1 MRERINSAAVRKYVF
16 SRLRE
21 GEMVAG
27 DLELKWA
34 LGFLETLKQEKRGD
48 KSIAHAF
55 TTLSFYSVSYHFS
68 SLTLDS
74 MLRQE

>member
-16 SRLRE
+16 SRLRK

-34 LGFLETLKQEKRGD
+34 LGFLETLKTGEKRRR
-48 KSIAHAF
+48 I
-55 TTLSFYSVSYHFS
+55 YSACLYNFVILLCVLPF
-68 SLTLDS
+68 
-74 MLRQE
+74 Q